1 LEKMKSQ
8 ESELKKQLESAE
20 ERKGALIDIE
30 AQRALVVEAQKE
42 VEVLREEKEA
52 ALAAL
57 SDAHAVHDKRA
68 AILEAE
74 IDSLNK
80 DVDVHREQMELA
92 QTMLEEK
99 ETLASELRTQLE
111 EAMNDEAI
119 QSLKFEKQLASMS
132 RDVNKVTIELEER
145 NNYIAILENKLET
158 ARKEF
163 LECRTE
169 IEATAIVEESSVDAG
184 DDDGTVQSS
193 STVPLTAVKSK
204 DFKDHLIKLAEKD
217 SQIDC
222 LEREIRTSKL
232 RVEQLGFELDE
243 KDKHADYLNTE
254 LEQKNAKIVEVEAQL
269 DEKNKSLESLRKQL
283 NDEKEAFIAMCEKL
297 TKLQNDLSIAVDS
310 AEAAEDAHQHAT
322 TEMQAAKAAR
332 LEAVQ
337 EMETLKNLV
346 EQLENRSASAVAE
359 VEILKSETEK
369 ERKSSMQA
377 AATLAATNAARQVEM
392 EMTIEKLQKE
402 VRDLIFINLLACV
415 RTLSRCVCFT
425 FDLLSTQI
433 DSQRHEIDAVSFR
446 DKCAACSFGKMI
458 YSPVCILCNNIES
471 DPIRA

>member
-1 LEKMKSQ
+1 MGKMESH
-8 ESELKKQLESAE
+8 ESELKKQIESAE
-20 ERKGALIDIE
+20 DRNDALTDIE
-30 AQRALVVEAQKE
+30 ALRVLVAEAQKE

-57 SDAHAVHDKRA
+57 SDAHTLHDRRA

-74 IDSLNK
+74 INSLNK

-111 EAMNDEAI
+111 DAMKDEVI
-119 QSLKFEKQLASMS
+119 QVLKLEKQLASMN
-132 RDVNKVTIELEER
+132 RDVNKVTIELVER

-163 LECRTE
+163 LEHRTE
-169 IEATAIVEESSVDAG
+169 IETTAIVVERSVGVG
-184 DDDGTVQSS
+184 DDDVTVQSS

-204 DFKDHLIKLAEKD
+204 DVKDHLIMLAEKD

-232 RVEQLGFELDE
+232 KVEQLSFELDE
-243 KDKHADYLNTE
+243 KDAHADYLTTE
-254 LEQKNAKIVEVEAQL
+254 LERRKAKMGEVEAQL
-269 DEKNKSLESLRKQL
+269 DEKNKSLESLRMQL
-283 NDEKEAFIAMCEKL
+283 NYENEAFNAMCEKL
-297 TKLQNDLSIAVDS
+297 TKLENDLSIAVDS

-322 TEMQAAKAAR
+322 SEMEAAKAAR
-332 LEAVQ
+332 QEAIQV
-337 EMETLKNLV
+337 MEKLKILV

-359 VEILKSETEK
+359 VEILKSENEK
-369 ERKSSMQA
+369 ERNSSMQA

-402 VRDLIFINLLACV
+402 VRDLFFHSFACV
-415 RTLSRCVCFT
+415 CSDTDWMCVLYYQHRSTLNVM
-425 FDLLSTQI
+425 
-433 DSQRHEIDAVSFR
+433 
-446 DKCAACSFGKMI
+446 K
-458 YSPVCILCNNIES
+458 
-471 DPIRA
+471 